1 MKQIED
7 INSFADP
14 QKEGL
19 DSDTNDNFVP
29 KGHSRYRLN
38 CRSGSSG
45 GSVGIIENVKGTV
58 LCSYTFEE
66 DREYTEIGSCD
77 DAVNSHIYY
86 FVAGGDEHYILR
98 YSVELNSI
106 TLILRH
112 ALLNF
117 SASNRIHNPAFIDG
131 VLLWTDGNNPPRSL
145 IVQNAINYTNGVAGG
160 LTSYAAITE
169 QVLDAIIYPPGFP
182 PTIEYGDDLTKD
194 VNNLRGGMWQ
204 FAYQYVYVDNA
215 KSCWSPYSKVGKPVF
230 DENVD
235 GRFFEDQQKNNY
247 IKVTLNT
254 GTNEVKRINLA
265 TRENNIAEW
274 TLIEGID
281 KYDEAGTNIIAHNI
295 NYEYDFYNDFRGEP
309 LDQVDFVRPFD
320 YVPLK
325 TKAQEVS
332 DDERLIYGNNQEG
345 YDNVELDTEIELLDT
360 YADAGIGPI
369 EQLLVTHDVPAPPHY
384 NYGDFSNYQVRCTF
398 TTPVINTNV
407 IYTIYIWVSDSLAT
421 DGQYGAGDAFYQP
434 TGTLPSYKLYKQTWQ
449 GIITSPTTLDDILD
463 YLSTA
468 GGVVADMIIKSGNTL
483 RFNIKGK
490 NYLMGTPVLAFTYP
504 LLRVT
509 VSKQVIPSGFLKR
522 TIFKQGAYHQFG
534 IVYYDKSNRSG
545 YTNVGTTQLGVYDPQ
560 KIYMPTVREIW
571 GGWSNDNYPFKYPRY
586 IIRHRPPAWAT
597 HYQIVHSGNQ
607 SINKFF
613 TIAIPQGI
621 MIVPPNPIT
630 GWRYVADDDTIRIDI
645 NSLIIEQKGR
655 VTNLNYGTY
664 GFVPGDR
671 VRFLYV
677 KAGKT
682 NTQMVFLPNN
692 VDVEILGYDDT
703 TQEIMLPNFGLSKI
717 DMGSVVVM
725 EVYTPSK
732 NKDEKIVFK
741 EIGLCYEIG
750 NPGQA
755 NAYHKGNNQD
765 QDAADPTGTPAIV
778 SLIDSGDTYL
788 IGRIMIYATSS
799 GYTPN
804 TLIGK
809 SVYICESD
817 SYSDYYPSNDY
828 DFGRPNMIN
837 KDAAQRWYK
846 NHYRHGG
853 RKYPMTNLNYLFKF
867 DYDDFGSVNIDHG
880 EITGLRQI
888 GFTLKI
894 IQQKKIT
901 SQYIGRTELL
911 DNRGQSSLQKSDTV
925 FGSKK
930 PSEEDYGCYD
940 PGSILA
946 NDRYLYFL
954 DVSNGCVVRDA
965 ANGMVP
971 ISKYFLDNY
980 WKEQCRLMSKE
991 KGKYNVH
998 TVFHRKYGELYM
1010 TIVPIGMWIEP
1021 MDSFTIHFHEESN
1034 RWKSFW
1040 SFLPEG
1046 YGITNNTMVSF
1057 VNGQLHVHEAN
1068 SLYNN
1073 FYGTQYEMILDLY
1086 SNEYPKNVKA
1096 YQSLAVHANRSFYCP
1111 NTGDIL
1117 ILPTENYPNGMISR
1131 LTENN
1136 FQPMEGVWFS
1146 SLLNDMSDPRFS
1158 SQLEAL
1164 FHGRD
1169 LRGRAIKIKL
1179 TSDGH
1184 LETKLDFVTINSVIS
1199 ES

>member
-19 DSDTNDNFVP
+19 DTDTNDNFVP

-45 GSVGIIENVKGTV
+45 GSVGIVQNVKGTV

-66 DREYTEIGSCD
+66 AVEHTEIGSCD

-117 SASNRIHNPAFIDG
+117 SASYRIHNPAFIDG
-131 VLLWTDGNNPPRSL
+131 VLLWTDGNNPPRSI
-145 IVQNAINYTNGVAGG
+145 IVQNALNYTNGVAAG

-182 PTIEYGDDLTKD
+182 PSIEYGNDYTKD

-215 KSCWSPYSKVGKPVF
+215 KSCWSPYSKVGKPVL

-235 GRFFEDQQKNNY
+235 GRYFETQTKNNY
-247 IKVTLNT
+247 IKVGINT
-254 GTNEVKRINLA
+254 GTNEVKRINIA
-265 TRENNIAEW
+265 TRESNIAEW
-274 TLIEGID
+274 TLVEGID
-281 KYDEAGTNIIAHNI
+281 KYDEAGGNIIAHNI

-325 TKAQEVS
+325 SKAQEVS

-360 YADAGIGPI
+360 YAEAGIKAPTD
-369 EQLLVTHDVPAPPHY
+369 LMVTHTPISINYDYNADV
-384 NYGDFSNYQVRCTF
+384 NYQVRWSPIVPF
-398 TTPVINTNV
+398 VNEIV
-407 IYTIYIWVSDSLAT
+407 SYTVKVYISDAIVM
-421 DGQYGAGDAFYQP
+421 DPAYAGGAAFYQP
-434 TGTLPSYKLYKQTWQ
+434 TGTLPAHSVYTKSWVGTTNAQTLASD
-449 GIITSPTTLDDILD
+449 IIDSLVDDLNYIEFPI
-463 YLSTA
+463 A
-468 GGVVADMIIKSGNTL
+468 KRVGNTL
-483 RFNIKGK
+483 KINIKGK
-490 NYLMGTPVLAFTYP
+490 KYVTLSPVLVWTRP

-509 VSKQVIPSGFLKR
+509 VTKQVIPSGFMKR

-586 IIRHRPPAWAT
+586 IIRHIPPAWAT

-613 TIAIPQGI
+613 TIAIPRGVQ
-621 MIVPPNPIT
+621 IVPPGIIT

-677 KAGKT
+677 KASFQSS
-682 NTQMVFLPNN
+682 QMVFLPDN
-692 VDVEILGYDDT
+692 VDVEILGYNDT
-703 TQEIMLPNFGLSKI
+703 TQEIILPNFGLSNI
-717 DMGSVVVM
+717 NMGYLVIM

-732 NKDEKIVFK
+732 SKDEKTVFK

-788 IGRIMIYATSS
+788 IGRLLMRYSASLGAT
-799 GYTPN
+799 GN
-804 TLIGK
+804 IEK
-809 SVYICESD
+809 NVYLCESD

-837 KDAAQRWYK
+837 KDALQRWYI

-867 DYDDFGSVNIDHG
+867 DYDDFDSVNIDHG

-894 IQQKKIT
+894 LQQKKIT

-911 DNRGQSSLQKSDTV
+911 DNRGETSLQKSDTV
-925 FGSKK
+925 FGSKR

-965 ANGMVP
+965 ANGMIP
-971 ISKYFLDNY
+971 ISRYFLDNY

-991 KGKYNVH
+991 KGRYNVH
-998 TVFHRKYGELYM
+998 TVFHIKYGELYM
-1010 TIVPIGMWIEP
+1010 TIVPIGRWTEEMEAY
-1021 MDSFTIHFHEESN
+1021 TIHFHEESN

-1040 SFLPEG
+1040 SFIPEG

-1057 VNGQLHVHEAN
+1057 VDGQLHVHEAN

-1073 FYGTQYEMILDLY
+1073 FYGTQYKMILDLY

-1117 ILPTENYPNGMISR
+1117 ILPTENYPNGMVSR

-1136 FQPMEGVWFS
+1136 FQPMEGVWFA
-1146 SLLNDMSDPRFS
+1146 SLLNDMSDPRFAT
-1158 SQLEAL
+1158 QLEAL